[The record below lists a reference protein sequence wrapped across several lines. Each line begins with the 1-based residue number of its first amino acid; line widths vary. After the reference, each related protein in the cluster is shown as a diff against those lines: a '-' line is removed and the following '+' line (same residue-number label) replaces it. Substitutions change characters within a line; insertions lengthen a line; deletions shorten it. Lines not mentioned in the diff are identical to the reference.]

1 MSREDARRGASVGDE
16 RAAASHPASE
26 IPLALTGEEKSVLE
40 VLVACKTSRTV
51 AQLCAS
57 SGLDRERV
65 TGTLESLRAKGLVTR
80 FNTLVESYAA
90 RFPGIEV

>member
-1 MSREDARRGASVGDE
+1 VSREDSRRGAGVGDE
-16 RAAASHPASE
+16 VVAAQPSAPE
-26 IPLALTGEEKSVLE
+26 IPLALTAEEKSLLE
-40 VLVACKTSRTV
+40 TLVACGTARTV

-57 SGLDRERV
+57 SGLDRGQV
-65 TGTLESLRAKGLVTR
+65 IGMLKSLRAKGVVTR